1 MSIFTKS
8 VRKSNTTKYQLNSSL
23 NEQLSI
29 LLVEKGVD
37 QKSLLTRSLV
47 DFGYQVIKHSYQ
59 NDNIIEQ
66 IELYN
71 PNILILATDL
81 PSNSILRSLSEVNQL
96 LPLPIIIFA
105 ENDSPN
111 VIKKAIKSGVSAYIV
126 SEIHPQRIKSIIS
139 VANERFKAVES
150 LKNELKQAKTQ
161 LESRKL
167 IERAK
172 GLLMEQKQLT
182 EKESYEAL
190 RKMAMNQGST
200 LAMVA
205 KNIIDV
211 CSLLSAPNITKTI

>member
-1 MSIFTKS
+1 M
-8 VRKSNTTKYQLNSSL
+8 
-23 NEQLSI
+23 
-29 LLVEKGVD
+29 
-37 QKSLLTRSLV
+37 
-47 DFGYQVIKHSYQ
+47 
-59 NDNIIEQ
+59 
-66 IELYN
+66 
-71 PNILILATDL
+71 
-81 PSNSILRSLSEVNQL
+81 SEVNQL

-200 LAMVA
+200 LLWSPR
-205 KNIIDV
+205 I
-211 CSLLSAPNITKTI
+211 LLMFALCFLHLI